1 MYRKDRG
8 TIRDARGGGVLIY
21 INAKYVSLI
30 NDSLNSFKCETLWIK
45 IITGMNGFFN
55 LGVCYRSQNAPSE
68 EVENLFMVVKE
79 ASKHQAVIVGDFNF
93 PGINWNTL
101 EYNTVFEEIFIKIVQ
116 DSFLT
121 QHVKEPTGQLDLVL
135 TTEPNMIDN
144 LTVKENF
151 SASDHQMVECE
162 LIAETVVNEVIK
174 IRYCY
179 DKANYMYDEI
189 KKALNDNGRRG
200 YSTKV

>member
-1 MYRKDRG
+1 M
-8 TIRDARGGGVLIY
+8 ILIF
-21 INAKYVSLI
+21 L
-30 NDSLNSFKCETLWIK
+30 
-45 IITGMNGFFN
+45 
-55 LGVCYRSQNAPSE
+55 
-68 EVENLFMVVKE
+68 
-79 ASKHQAVIVGDFNF
+79 
-93 PGINWNTL
+93 GINWNTL

-162 LIAETVVNEVIK
+162 LIAE
-174 IRYCY
+174 
-179 DKANYMYDEI
+179 
-189 KKALNDNGRRG
+189 LL
-200 YSTKV
+200 